1 LGATAP
7 AVARELVQ
15 RWADAI
21 NRGDREAYLSCYS
34 PALRS
39 GSEVSTPPE
48 RIEIAIVRTTGLIQ
62 GGAGETEVTLIE
74 RRRSG
79 GGWVVGERRLVIDT
93 TSPPPRIVRQG
104 RLRQV
109 WSMSRDSLDGV
120 PRAVRLEVMQ
130 RAARRYRR
138 LAGRVDAAQRAAERR
153 ARLEEAM
160 SKVALIGIIGS
171 KGSGGEVADV
181 LRSGDVGGDLDGVMS
196 QVKGVGVARSDSLR
210 PVGGSGAGRV
220 VNIGQLRTKREQ
232 PTRVHA
238 RFRRGRLQRRGG
250 AGELETDAVRRVVG
264 RRVRELVGCYERELE
279 SNPGLKG
286 RIDVRF
292 TIDQAG
298 RVKSVSLTQ
307 NTTNKA
313 VGDCVT
319 RRIRRYRF
327 PSPEGGDATFEYPLF
342 FEPAKQGR

>member
-1 LGATAP
+1 
-7 AVARELVQ
+7 
-15 RWADAI
+15 
-21 NRGDREAYLSCYS
+21 
-34 PALRS
+34 
-39 GSEVSTPPE
+39 VSTPPE

-171 KGSGGEVADV
+171 KGSGG
-181 LRSGDVGGDLDGVMS
+181 
-196 QVKGVGVARSDSLR
+196 
-210 PVGGSGAGRV
+210 
-220 VNIGQLRTKREQ
+220 
-232 PTRVHA
+232 
-238 RFRRGRLQRRGG
+238 
-250 AGELETDAVRRVVG
+250 
-264 RRVRELVGCYERELE
+264 
-279 SNPGLKG
+279 
-286 RIDVRF
+286 
-292 TIDQAG
+292 
-298 RVKSVSLTQ
+298 
-307 NTTNKA
+307 
-313 VGDCVT
+313 
-319 RRIRRYRF
+319 
-327 PSPEGGDATFEYPLF
+327 
-342 FEPAKQGR
+342 